1 MIEPRISSSSAR
13 CLVQSCIWGWA
24 WLARPE
30 VILALGSEVLLKE
43 HKHGWKGLC
52 LSTSPGS
59 LPPHMTPPPSPQAS
73 TSPSFLA
80 NLFLSCP
87 FFIFISPTNG
97 NNFSTSTP
105 LTWPLLL
112 CPLTTPPCHPACC
125 RTGDNGCLQ
134 VQVPCL
140 WQQGT
145 TLILIWAAIFPP
157 TRRATWSRL
166 LQAFV
171 LLLV

>member
-1 MIEPRISSSSAR
+1 MGLGFAGEARGHRGAGLRGPLEGRACASALSSPS
-13 CLVQSCIWGWA
+13 
-24 WLARPE
+24 
-30 VILALGSEVLLKE
+30 
-43 HKHGWKGLC
+43 
-52 LSTSPGS
+52 S

-73 TSPSFLA
+73 TSPSFLD

-134 VQVPCL
+134 VRVPCL

-171 LLLV
+171 LLLA